1 MTDAPSAPGRTRGRL
16 FSAAMLGVASGAIL
30 VPLNSTML
38 AVALPGVQ
46 GEFSLGPNAVSS
58 LVTLYLGAVAVA
70 LPVGGSIG
78 DRYGHRPAFLV
89 GVLLFAVASAL
100 AAIAASFEILEVA
113 RVGQAVSGALIS
125 TSSAA
130 LIRET
135 APEHRRGEAFGLFD
149 LLVSTSAA
157 VGPFIGGL
165 LVGGFGWRSLF
176 VIAVPLGV
184 VSAGYV
190 GLVLR
195 AETPAHIAAS
205 RRAANPIDVPGLLL
219 LGVAIVAFVI
229 AIRSG
234 TDAGPLGL
242 VAAVAVVPLLTLFVF
257 VELRTDR
264 PAVDPRLFVHRPFA
278 AALAGVFGATVILH
292 GSFVLVPFFV
302 EGLLH
307 ETALTSGI
315 VLLGLA
321 GVGAI
326 VAPFGGRFSD
336 RNGRR
341 AVVVAGSAISAVGL
355 AALWFGTAGAT
366 AATVAATLCI
376 VGFGNGLVSPR
387 QAAALESVEGSRV
400 GMAAGTY
407 YTGRYLG
414 GVMGASLA
422 GAILGAKVTSEG
434 VATGFAV
441 LTVVGIG
448 VAIVSLGLR
457 GRKPLAHEP
466 ATAAR

>member
-1 MTDAPSAPGRTRGRL
+1 MTAARPLTAGKPPGHVL
-16 FSAAMLGVASGAIL
+16 SAAMLGVASGAIL

-38 AVALPGVQ
+38 AVALPGVMDD
-46 GEFSLGPNAVSS
+46 FTLGANAVSS

-89 GVLLFAVASAL
+89 GVLAFAVASAL
-100 AAIAASFEILEVA
+100 AAIATSFEVLEVA
-113 RVGQAVSGALIS
+113 RVGQAISGALIS

-135 APEHRRGEAFGLFD
+135 APPTRQGEAFGMFD

-157 VGPFIGGL
+157 VGPFVGGL

-176 VIAVPLGV
+176 VIAVPLGI
-184 VSAGYV
+184 VSAAYV

-195 AETPAHIAAS
+195 PEAPAHVSAS
-205 RRAANPIDVPGLLL
+205 RRAAAPIDVPGLVLL
-219 LGVAIVAFVI
+219 AVAIVAFLV

-234 TDAGPLGL
+234 TGAGPLGII
-242 VAAVAVVPLLTLFVF
+242 AAVAVAPLLALFVF
-257 VELRTDR
+257 VELRTER
-264 PAVDPRLFVHRPFA
+264 PAVDPRLFVNRPFA

-292 GSFVLVPFFV
+292 GSFVIVPLLV
-302 EGLLH
+302 EILLH
-307 ETALTSGI
+307 QTALTSGI

-341 AVVVAGSAISAVGL
+341 LVVVTGSAVSAIGL
-355 AALWFGTAGAT
+355 AALWLGTAGAT
-366 AATVAATLCI
+366 AATIAATLCI
-376 VGFGNGLVSPR
+376 VGFGNGLTSPR
-387 QAAALESVEGSRV
+387 QAAALESVDKSRV

-414 GVMGASLA
+414 GVVGASLA
-422 GAILGAKVTSEG
+422 GAILGAQVTPAG

-441 LTVVGIG
+441 LTVVG
-448 VAIVSLGLR
+448 VAVAVVSLGLR
-457 GRKPLAHEP
+457 GRTRLPLGAQ
-466 ATAAR
+466 A